1 MEYRQEVIMK
11 SILKCPVCGEELNKI
26 EKTYRCK
33 NNHTFDMGKQWY
45 VNLHMSNEKRSK
57 NPGDDKNMII
67 SRKNFLEK
75 GYYKKISESLNK
87 IILNEIEGK
96 NKMNILDI
104 GCGEGYYTNL
114 IKEKLD
120 DTDIENHIV
129 GIDIS
134 KDGIIVAARSYKNI
148 EWIVASGSK
157 LPIKSDSLDYIIC
170 MFSYIDPK
178 EYKRVLKKG
187 GKLITVST
195 GEYHLV
201 EIKEVVYDKLKM
213 DYYRPT
219 GDIKD
224 GYIHKKL
231 ENIKYKV
238 KIETNEDIKSLF
250 DMTPYRWKSPKDG
263 VERLFKLEELEITV
277 DVNIDVFEK
286 N

>member
-1 MEYRQEVIMK
+1 M
-11 SILKCPVCGEELNKI
+11 SILKCPVCQDELNRIK
-26 EKTYRCK
+26 KSYKCK
-33 NNHTFDMGKQWY
+33 NNHTFDMGKQGY

-57 NPGDDKNMII
+57 NPGDDKEMIV

-75 GYYKKISESLNK
+75 GYYKKISETLNK
-87 IILNEIEGK
+87 SIKKEIG
-96 NKMNILDI
+96 NKSGINILDI

-114 IKEKLD
+114 LRDNLEE
-120 DTDIENHIV
+120 ENIDSHII

-134 KDGIIVAARSYKNI
+134 KEGIIHAARTYKGI
-148 EWIVASGSK
+148 EWIVASGSN
-157 LPIKSDSLDYIIC
+157 LPIASESLDYVIC
-170 MFSYIDPK
+170 MFSYIDPT

-213 DYYRPT
+213 EYYRPT
-219 GDIKD
+219 QDIVD
-224 GYIHKKL
+224 GYIHKELINIRYETEL
-231 ENIKYKV
+231 EDGK
-238 KIETNEDIKSLF
+238 DIKSLF

-263 VERLFKLEELEITV
+263 VERLLNLSELKITV
-277 DVNIDVFEK
+277 DVNIDIFEK

>member
-1 MEYRQEVIMK
+1 MC
-11 SILKCPVCGEELNKI
+11 ILKCPVCQ
-26 EKTYRCK
+26 EKLKKNDKSYRCK
-33 NNHTFDMGKQWY
+33 NNHTFDMGKQGY

-57 NPGDDKNMII
+57 NPGDDKEMIV

-75 GYYKKISESLNK
+75 GYYKEISETLNK
-87 IILNEIEGK
+87 IIKKEIGDK
-96 NKMNILDI
+96 NGINILDI

-114 IKEKLD
+114 LRDNLKN
-120 DTDIENHIV
+120 ENINSHII

-134 KDGIIVAARSYKNI
+134 KDGIINASRTYKEI
-148 EWIVASGSK
+148 EWIVASGSNI
-157 LPIKSDSLDYIIC
+157 PIADESLDYVIC
-170 MFSYIDPK
+170 MFSYIDPI

-201 EIKEVVYDKLKM
+201 EIKEVVYEKLKM

-219 GDIKD
+219 QDILD
-224 GYIHKKL
+224 GYNYEEL
-231 ENIKYKV
+231 VNVKYKV
-238 KIETNEDIKSLF
+238 ELEDGKDIKNLF

-263 VERLFKLEELEITV
+263 VERLFNLSKLKITI

>member
-1 MEYRQEVIMK
+1 M
-11 SILKCPVCGEELNKI
+11 SILRCPVCQEELNKTN
-26 EKTYRCK
+26 KSYRCK
-33 NNHTFDMGKQWY
+33 KNHTFDMGKQGY
-45 VNLHMSNEKRSK
+45 VNLHMSNEKKSK
-57 NPGDDKNMII
+57 NPGDDREMIV

-75 GYYKKISESLNK
+75 GYYKKISET
-87 IILNEIEGK
+87 LNEIIKKEIGDK
-96 NKMNILDI
+96 SGINILDI

-114 IKEKLD
+114 LRDNLNDKNID
-120 DTDIENHIV
+120 SHII

-134 KDGIIVAARSYKNI
+134 KDGIIHAARTYKEI
-148 EWIVASGSK
+148 EWVVASGSN
-157 LPIKSDSLDYIIC
+157 LPIANESLDYVIC
-170 MFSYIDPK
+170 MFSYIDPI

-219 GDIKD
+219 QDILDGYNYKGLVNVRYKVDLEGGKDIK
-224 GYIHKKL
+224 
-231 ENIKYKV
+231 N
-238 KIETNEDIKSLF
+238 LF

-263 VERLFKLEELEITV
+263 VERLLRLSQLKITV
-277 DVNIDVFEK
+277 DVNIDIFEK